1 MALKDKS
8 MFKEERLKEAE
19 KKKREW
25 EEGTL
30 KETLKRF
37 GAKEKIAEFYSPAD
51 LKDYDFTEKVGFPGE
66 YPFTAGIYASPVPG
80 STASMGSGFQDIAPG
95 LTRAGLYSGYGA
107 PENTRDFYQNMI
119 SMGQSSGPNL
129 AFDLPTQCGLDSDNP
144 QALGEVGRTGVAVD
158 TLRDFEVIYEAF
170 TGDMDLDKIASNWT
184 INAPANIL
192 LAMYIALAEKRG
204 IPQAKLR
211 GTPQNDIL
219 KEYVG
224 RGTYVFPP
232 RPSMRMVRD
241 TIVYCTKNMPHMNF
255 ISCSTG
261 HVRQAGGTRAQTLA
275 FLLSNATAY
284 IEEGIK
290 AGLDVDSFMPRF
302 TFLGFT
308 CGINFFP
315 EIAAQRAARRMFAHI
330 MKEKFG
336 SKNQRNCILRSNL
349 WAMASTEEYTLQR
362 PLNNLTRGVVGG
374 IMASLSGGTPSSGL
388 SMPYDEPLSLGHS
401 MEAWQLHRDA
411 ARIIQFE
418 AGLCDVIDPLAG
430 SYYVEAL
437 TDQIE
442 EEAWEIYNK
451 IEDMGGAVTAIEKG
465 FIQQEVARSAY
476 ERQKEIESAKVLRV
490 GMNCFTGEHELEV
503 IPSRIV
509 PHPYSPEERERAE
522 EKQINKLKKIRQERD
537 NQKVEATLR
546 RLKEAARDED
556 VNLVPP
562 ILEAVKVYASV
573 GEICGIFKE
582 VFGEYVEGG
591 GTR

>member
-8 MFKEERLKEAE
+8 MFKEEKLKEAAEE
-19 KKKREW
+19 KKNW

-51 LKDYDFTEKVGFPGE
+51 LKDYDFAEKVGFPGE

-80 STASMGSGFQDIAPG
+80 STASMGTGFQDIAPG

-129 AFDLPTQCGLDSDNP
+129 AFDLPTQCGLDSDDP

-158 TLRDFEVIYEAF
+158 TLKDFEIIYEAF

-204 IPQAKLR
+204 IPQTKLR

-219 KEYVG
+219 KEYIG
-224 RGTYVFPP
+224 RGTYIFPP
-232 RPSMRMVRD
+232 RPSMRMTRD
-241 TIVYCTKNMPHMNF
+241 TIVYCTKNMPQMNF

-261 HVRQAGGTRAQTLA
+261 HVRQAGATRSQALA

-284 IEEGIK
+284 IKEGIK

-308 CGINFFP
+308 CGIDFFP
-315 EIAAQRAARRMFAHI
+315 EIASQRAARRMFAHI
-330 MKEKFG
+330 TKEKFG
-336 SKNQRNCILRSNL
+336 SKNSRNWIMRTNL

-362 PLNNLTRGVVGG
+362 PLNNLTRGVIGG

-388 SMPYDEPLSLGHS
+388 SMPYDEPLGLGHS

-418 AGLCDVIDPLAG
+418 AGLCNVIDPMAG
-430 SYYVEAL
+430 SYYMESM

-442 EEAWEIYNK
+442 AEAWEIYNK
-451 IEDMGGAVTAIEKG
+451 IEDMGGAVAAIEEG

-476 ERQKEIESAKVLRV
+476 ERQKYLESGNTLRV
-490 GMNCFTGEHELEV
+490 GVNCFTGEHELEV
-503 IPSRIV
+503 LPSRIV
-509 PHPYSPEERERAE
+509 PHPYSPEEREKAE
-522 EKQINKLKKIRQERD
+522 EKQINKLKKIRRERD
-537 NQKVEATLR
+537 NQKVEATLK
-546 RLKEAARDED
+546 RLREAARDED

-562 ILEAVKVYASV
+562 ILEAVKAYATV
-573 GEICGIFKE
+573 GEMCSVFKE
-582 VFGEYVEGG
+582 VFGEYTEG